1 MDAFID
7 FLIEWGYVGMF
18 LSALLA
24 GSVVPFSSEAVLA
37 ALLHPSTGLSPAI
50 CILLASVGNLL
61 GSLTCYWLGH
71 LGKMEW
77 LVKYFH
83 LKEEKIVRMQ
93 NYLNGR
99 SALMAFF
106 VFLPVVGTLI
116 AVALGFLRSNI
127 YVVSL
132 SMFAG
137 KLLRYIVV
145 ALAALEAYDA
155 IG

>member
-1 MDAFID
+1 MDALIN

-24 GSVVPFSSEAVLA
+24 GSAVPFSSEVVLA
-37 ALLHPSTGLSPAI
+37 ALLHPSTGLNPVI
-50 CILLASVGNLL
+50 CILSASAGNLL

-83 LKEEKIVRMQ
+83 MKEEKIVRMQ
-93 NYLNGR
+93 VYLNGR
-99 SALMAFF
+99 SVFVAFF
-106 VFLPVVGTLI
+106 TFLPVIGTLI
-116 AVALGFLRSNI
+116 AAALGFLRSNI
-127 YVVSL
+127 YVVSA
-132 SMFAG
+132 SMFVG
-137 KLLRYIVV
+137 KLIRYIVV
-145 ALAALEAYDA
+145 ALAVMKTYNA

>member
-7 FLIEWGYVGMF
+7 FLIEWGYIGMF

-24 GSVVPFSSEAVLA
+24 GSAVPFSSEAVLWG
-37 ALLHPSTGLSPAI
+37 LLHPSIGLNPAL
-50 CILLASVGNLL
+50 CILSASAGNLL

-83 LKEEKIVRMQ
+83 MKEEKIVRMQ
-93 NYLNGR
+93 AYLNGR

-106 VFLPVVGTLI
+106 AFLPIIGTLI

-127 YVVSL
+127 YIVSA

-137 KLLRYIVV
+137 KLLRYIAV
-145 ALAALEAYDA
+145 AFAAIKTFNA

>member
-1 MDAFID
+1 MDAVIN

-37 ALLHPSTGLSPAI
+37 ALLHPSTGLNPVI
-50 CILLASVGNLL
+50 CVLSASVGNLL

-77 LVKYFH
+77 LVKYCH
-83 LKEEKIVRMQ
+83 MKEEKIIRMQ

-99 SALMAFF
+99 SAFMAFF
-106 VFLPVVGTLI
+106 AFLPIVGTLI

-127 YVVSL
+127 YVVSI
-132 SMFAG
+132 SMFVG
-137 KLLRYIVV
+137 KLLRYILV
-145 ALAALEAYDA
+145 ALAAMGVFNS

>member
-1 MDAFID
+1 MDAFIN

-24 GSVVPFSSEAVLA
+24 GSAVPFSSEAVLA
-37 ALLHPSTGLSPAI
+37 ALLHPSTGLSPVLV
-50 CILLASVGNLL
+50 ILSASVGNLL

-83 LKEEKIVRMQ
+83 MKEEKIIRMQ

-99 SALMAFF
+99 SGFMAFF
-106 VFLPVVGTLI
+106 AFLPIIGTLI

-127 YVVSL
+127 YVVSI

-137 KLLRYIVV
+137 KVLRYIVV
-145 ALAALEAYDA
+145 AYAAIEAYNA

>member
-1 MDAFID
+1 MDAIIN

-24 GSVVPFSSEAVLA
+24 GSAVPFSSEAVLI
-37 ALLHPSTGLSPAI
+37 ALLHPSTGLNPVI
-50 CILLASVGNLL
+50 CVLSATVGNLL

-83 LKEEKIVRMQ
+83 MKEEKILRMQ
-93 NYLNGR
+93 AYLNKR
-99 SALMAFF
+99 SAFMAFF
-106 VFLPVVGTLI
+106 AFLPIVGTLI

-127 YVVSL
+127 YIVSV

-137 KLLRYIVV
+137 KLIRYIIV
-145 ALAALEAYDA
+145 ALAAMEVFTF

>member
-1 MDAFID
+1 MDALID

-24 GSVVPFSSEAVLA
+24 GSAIPFSSEAVLA
-37 ALLHPSTGLSPAI
+37 ALLHPATGLHPVI
-50 CILLASVGNLL
+50 CILSASAGNLL

-83 LKEEKIVRMQ
+83 MKEEKIIRMQ

-99 SALMAFF
+99 SAFMAFF
-106 VFLPVVGTLI
+106 AFLPIIGTLI

-127 YVVSL
+127 YIVSL
-132 SMFAG
+132 SMFIG

-145 ALAALEAYDA
+145 ALAVMGVFNS

>member
-1 MDAFID
+1 MDALID

-24 GSVVPFSSEAVLA
+24 GSIFPLSSEAVLA
-37 ALLHPSTGLSPAI
+37 ALVHPSTGLSPTI
-50 CILLASVGNLL
+50 CVLMASVGNLL

-77 LVKYFH
+77 LEKYFH
-83 LKEEKIVRMQ
+83 VKPEKVERMQ
-93 NYLNGR
+93 IYLNKR

-106 VFLPVVGTLI
+106 AFIPMVGTII
-116 AVALGFLRSNI
+116 AVALGFLHCNI
-127 YVVSL
+127 YIVSV

-137 KLLRYIVV
+137 KVFRYVLV
-145 ALAALEAYDA
+145 AMAALG
-155 IG
+155 IFSMIK

>member
-24 GSVVPFSSEAVLA
+24 GSAVPFSSEVVLA
-37 ALLHPSTGLSPAI
+37 ALLHPSAGLNPVV
-50 CILLASVGNLL
+50 CILSASAGNLL

-77 LVKYFH
+77 LVNCFH
-83 LKEEKIVRMQ
+83 MKEEKIVRMQ
-93 NYLNGR
+93 AYLNGR
-99 SALMAFF
+99 SAFMAFF
-106 VFLPVVGTLI
+106 AFLPVIGTLI

-127 YVVSL
+127 YVVSAG
-132 SMFAG
+132 MFLG
-137 KLLRYIVV
+137 KALRYVMV
-145 ALAALEAYDA
+145 AFAAM
-155 IG
+155 

>member
-1 MDAFID
+1 MDAIIN

-24 GSVVPFSSEAVLA
+24 GSAVPFSSEAVLA
-37 ALLHPSTGLSPAI
+37 ALLHPSTGLNPVI
-50 CILLASVGNLL
+50 IILSASFGNLL

-83 LKEEKIVRMQ
+83 LKEEKILRMQ
-93 NYLNGR
+93 AYLNGR

-106 VFLPVVGTLI
+106 AFLPLIGTLI

-127 YVVSL
+127 YVVSI
-132 SMFAG
+132 SMFVG
-137 KLLRYIVV
+137 KLLRYILV
-145 ALAALEAYDA
+145 ALAAMGVFNSL
-155 IG
+155 

>member
-1 MDAFID
+1 MDAFIN

-24 GSVVPFSSEAVLA
+24 GSAVPFSSEAVLA
-37 ALLHPSTGLSPAI
+37 ALLHPSTGLNPVI
-50 CILLASVGNLL
+50 CILSASAGNLL

-83 LKEEKIVRMQ
+83 LKEEKIIRMQ
-93 NYLNGR
+93 EYLNGR
-99 SALMAFF
+99 SAFMAFF
-106 VFLPVVGTLI
+106 TFLPIIGTLI

-132 SMFAG
+132 SMFIG
-137 KLLRYIVV
+137 KLLRYILV
-145 ALAALEAYDA
+145 ALAAMGVFSS

>member
-24 GSVVPFSSEAVLA
+24 GSAIPFSSEAVLA
-37 ALLHPSTGLSPAI
+37 ALLHPSTGLNPVI
-50 CILLASVGNLL
+50 CVLTASVGNLL

-83 LKEEKIVRMQ
+83 MKEEKIIRMQ
-93 NYLNGR
+93 AYLNGR
-99 SALMAFF
+99 SAFMAFF
-106 VFLPVVGTLI
+106 AFLPIIGTLI

-127 YVVSL
+127 YAVSI

-137 KLLRYIVV
+137 KLLRYILV
-145 ALAALEAYDA
+145 ALAALGVFNS
-155 IG
+155 I

>member
-1 MDAFID
+1 MDAFIN
-7 FLIEWGYVGMF
+7 FLIEWGYLGMF

-24 GSVVPFSSEAVLA
+24 GSAVPFSSEVVLA
-37 ALLHPSTGLSPAI
+37 ALLHPSTGLNPVLCVLS
-50 CILLASVGNLL
+50 ASAGNLL

-83 LKEEKIVRMQ
+83 MKEEKIVRMQ
-93 NYLNGR
+93 AYLNGR
-99 SALMAFF
+99 SAFMAFF
-106 VFLPVVGTLI
+106 AFMPIIGTLI

-127 YVVSL
+127 YVVSI
-132 SMFAG
+132 SMFIG
-137 KLLRYIVV
+137 KLLRYIAV
-145 ALAALEAYDA
+145 AVATIETYHA

>member
-1 MDAFID
+1 MDAFIN

-24 GSVVPFSSEAVLA
+24 GSAVPFSSEAVLA
-37 ALLHPSTGLSPAI
+37 ALLHPSTGLNPVLV
-50 CILLASVGNLL
+50 ILSASVGNLL

-83 LKEEKIVRMQ
+83 MKEEKIIRMQ

-99 SALMAFF
+99 SAFMAFF
-106 VFLPVVGTLI
+106 AFLPIIGTLI

-127 YVVSL
+127 YVVSI
-132 SMFAG
+132 SMFIG
-137 KLLRYIVV
+137 KVLRYIAV
-145 ALAALEAYDA
+145 AYAAIEAYSA

>member
-1 MDAFID
+1 MDAFIN

-24 GSVVPFSSEAVLA
+24 GSAVPFSSEAVLA
-37 ALLHPSTGLSPAI
+37 ALLHPSTGLSPVLV
-50 CILLASVGNLL
+50 ILAASVGNLL

-83 LKEEKIVRMQ
+83 MKEEKIVKMQ
-93 NYLNGR
+93 AYLNGR
-99 SALMAFF
+99 SAFMAFF
-106 VFLPVVGTLI
+106 AFLPIIGTLI

-127 YVVSL
+127 YVVSV
-132 SMFAG
+132 SMFIG
-137 KLLRYIVV
+137 KVLRYIVV
-145 ALAALEAYDA
+145 AYAAIQTYNA

>member
-1 MDAFID
+1 MDAFIN

-24 GSVVPFSSEAVLA
+24 GSAVPFSSEAVLA
-37 ALLHPSTGLSPAI
+37 ALLHPSTGLSPVLV
-50 CILLASVGNLL
+50 ILAASVGNLL

-83 LKEEKIVRMQ
+83 MKEEKIVKMQ
-93 NYLNGR
+93 AYLNGR
-99 SALMAFF
+99 SAFMAFF
-106 VFLPVVGTLI
+106 AFLPIIGTLI

-127 YVVSL
+127 YVVSV
-132 SMFAG
+132 SMFVG
-137 KLLRYIVV
+137 KVLRYIVV
-145 ALAALEAYDA
+145 AYAAIEAYNA

>member
-1 MDAFID
+1 MDVLID
-7 FLIEWGYVGMF
+7 FLIEWGYAGMF

-24 GSVVPFSSEAVLA
+24 GSAVPFSSEAVLI
-37 ALLHPSTGLSPAI
+37 ALILPPAGLNPVI
-50 CILLASVGNLL
+50 CILSASVGNLL

-71 LGKMEW
+71 LGKTEW

-93 NYLNGR
+93 ARLNGR
-99 SALMAFF
+99 SAVMAFF
-106 VFLPVVGTLI
+106 AFLPIVGTLI
-116 AVALGFLRSNI
+116 AAALGFLRSNI
-127 YVVSL
+127 YTVSI

-137 KLLRYIVV
+137 KLLRYIAV
-145 ALAALEAYDA
+145 AIAAIETYHA

>member
-1 MDAFID
+1 MDAIIN

-24 GSVVPFSSEAVLA
+24 GSAIPFSSEAVLA
-37 ALLHPSTGLSPAI
+37 ALLHPSTGLSPVL
-50 CILLASVGNLL
+50 CILSASAGNLL

-83 LKEEKIVRMQ
+83 MKEEKIQRMQ
-93 NYLNGR
+93 AYLNGR
-99 SALMAFF
+99 SAFMAFF
-106 VFLPVVGTLI
+106 AFLPIVGTLI
-116 AVALGFLRSNI
+116 AVALGFLRSNLYI
-127 YVVSL
+127 VSI
-132 SMFAG
+132 SMFVG

-145 ALAALEAYDA
+145 AYIAMETFAA
-155 IG
+155 IK

>member
-1 MDAFID
+1 MDAIIN
-7 FLIEWGYVGMF
+7 FLIEWGYLGMF
-18 LSALLA
+18 LSAFLA

-37 ALLHPSTGLSPAI
+37 ALLHPSLGLSPA
-50 CILLASVGNLL
+50 LVVLSASVGNLL
-61 GSLTCYWLGH
+61 GSITCFWLGQ

-93 NYLNGR
+93 AYLRGR

-106 VFLPVVGTLI
+106 VFVPVVGTLI
-116 AVALGFLRSNI
+116 AVALGFLRTNI
-127 YVVSL
+127 YVVSI
-132 SMFAG
+132 SMFVG

-145 ALAALEAYDA
+145 ALAVMGAFNLF
-155 IG
+155 G

>member
-1 MDAFID
+1 MDAFIN

-37 ALLHPSTGLSPAI
+37 ALLHPSTGLNPVI
-50 CILLASVGNLL
+50 CILSASAGNLL

-83 LKEEKIVRMQ
+83 MKEEKIIRMQ

-99 SALMAFF
+99 SAFMAFF
-106 VFLPVVGTLI
+106 AFLPVVGTLI

-127 YVVSL
+127 YIVSA
-132 SMFAG
+132 SMFIG
-137 KLLRYIVV
+137 KLLRYIIV
-145 ALAALEAYDA
+145 ALAAMGVFNS